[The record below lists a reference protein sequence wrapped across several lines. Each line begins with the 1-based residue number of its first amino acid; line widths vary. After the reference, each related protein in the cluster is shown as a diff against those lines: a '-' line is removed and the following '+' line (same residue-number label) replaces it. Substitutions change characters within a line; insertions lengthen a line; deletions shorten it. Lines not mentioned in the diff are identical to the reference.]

1 MGCGASKEEEKPKA
15 AEPAPAPA
23 AGETPA
29 AEAEAEGEAQA
40 AEGGEAAAEGGVA
53 AASGES
59 PVAAV
64 EAAGE
69 TPLALPDGGLA
80 RGGVAREPAAAAPA
94 ETMTQEPEAFIADI
108 VPASPSADL
117 AAFTSTFAPL
127 AVKSDAGQALRAD
140 QWPVADPN
148 GNGFCSLAEI
158 DGWVLKFLIATTHD
172 TDEGTR
178 LWRAFRPSYI
188 RAFNDAKDI
197 GKEIRVPGTVAATTD
212 DYVTKSEFRC
222 LCAYLCLYAAMF
234 DAFSAIDGSTGEFD
248 DRRMSLE
255 EWEGSFET
263 LKAYPFEAVAKI
275 ISETTEDTAASVF
288 AEMDADGHGMVL
300 LAEFCTYIEQAE
312 KKAGTPT
319 GVLLTLAEDEL
330 GGSDE

>member
-23 AGETPA
+23 AEETPA
-29 AEAEAEGEAQA
+29 AEGEAPA
-40 AEGGEAAAEGGVA
+40 AEGGEAAAEGGEA
-53 AASGES
+53 AASGDS

-80 RGGVAREPAAAAPA
+80 RGGVARAPEAAAPA

-108 VPASPSADL
+108 VPESPSADL
-117 AAFTSTFAPL
+117 AAFTSMFAPL
-127 AVKSDAGQALRAD
+127 AVKSDAGKALRAD

-178 LWRAFRPSYI
+178 LWRVFRPSYI

-197 GKEIRVPGTVAATTD
+197 GKEIRIPGTVSATTE
-212 DYVTKSEFRC
+212 DYVTKGEFRC

-234 DAFSAIDGSTGEFD
+234 DAFAAIDGSTGEFD

-275 ISETTEDTAASVF
+275 INETTEDTAASVF

-319 GVLLTLAEDEL
+319 GLLLTLAEDEL
-330 GGSDE
+330 GGNDE